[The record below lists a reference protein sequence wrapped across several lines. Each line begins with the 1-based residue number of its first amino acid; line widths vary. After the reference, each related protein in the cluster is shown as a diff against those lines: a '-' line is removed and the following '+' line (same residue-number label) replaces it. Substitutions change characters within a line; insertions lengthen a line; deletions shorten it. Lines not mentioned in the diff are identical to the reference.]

1 MSKKSLFFN
10 KSLLS
15 VRKHRETGDIDPGTR
30 KRVRRGVVITHA
42 SLLLLPLAWYLIVSL
57 FSEPRPQTIKVTIV
71 SPSSAP
77 TSPVSTPARALAKPT
92 PRKQR
97 KAQRPKP
104 PRRKPRK
111 GVKRKP
117 AWKPRKANQI
127 KVSRKVI
134 DNSSSPRYTPPTPVH
149 TVSAAEIEKR
159 LRAAA
164 TRSVRSTTTQTS
176 TSAPGGQVS
185 PNYQNKLYS
194 AIYALWREPSKGEL
208 NGRYPTV
215 DISFSVDSSGKV
227 SNLRISRKSGVPAMD
242 ASVTRLLCD
251 LRTLPRPP
259 KGRMNFTVSL
269 EIVDH

>member
-10 KSLLS
+10 DSLLS
-15 VRKHRETGDIDPGTR
+15 ARKFRESGDIDPGTR

-42 SLLLLPLAWYLIVSL
+42 SVLLLPLAWYLIASL
-57 FSEPRPQTIKVTIV
+57 FSESRPQTIKVTIV
-71 SPSSAP
+71 SPSSMP
-77 TSPVSTPARALAKPT
+77 PSPVSTPARAVAQPT
-92 PRKQR
+92 PRKSR
-97 KAQRPKP
+97 NTQRPKP

-111 GVKRKP
+111 SVKRKP

-134 DNSSSPRYTPPTPVH
+134 DNSSSPRHTPPTPVR

-164 TRSVRSTTTQTS
+164 TRSVRSTTQTS
-176 TSAPGGQVS
+176 TAAPGGQVS
-185 PNYQNKLYS
+185 PDYQNKLYS

-227 SNLRISRKSGVPAMD
+227 SNPRISRKSGVPVMD
-242 ASVTRLLCD
+242 ASVARLIRD
-251 LRTLPRPP
+251 LRALPRPP

-269 EIVDH
+269 EIVD